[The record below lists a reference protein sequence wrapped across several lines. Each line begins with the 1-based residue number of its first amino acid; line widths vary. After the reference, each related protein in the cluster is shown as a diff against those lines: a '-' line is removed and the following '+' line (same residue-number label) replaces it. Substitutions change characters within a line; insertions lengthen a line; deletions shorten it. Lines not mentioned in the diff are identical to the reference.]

1 MEILKFEFTANPA
14 PSKSTLVGCVGS
26 GDLEILMEP
35 SISGKT
41 TIQVMT
47 SVDGS
52 QSRWRSLFERIF
64 AEGNTPAV
72 HIDIHDFGATP
83 GVVRLRLEQAFE
95 EVQRG

>member
-1 MEILKFEFTANPA
+1 MEILKFEFTAGSA
-14 PSKSTLVGCVGS
+14 PSKQVLVGCVGS

-35 SISGKT
+35 NQSGKLSIAVT
-41 TIQVMT
+41 T

-52 QSRWRSLFERIF
+52 AQRWKNVFERMF
-64 AEGNTPAV
+64 AEQTPPAV

-95 EVQRG
+95 EVNCG